1 MFGDQEKKGTAELG
15 DKKEKVDKETRE
27 AQMALMILKK
37 NYARALELKDR
48 VQKIDIFT
56 ACLSIL
62 CIIIGYAMVFLKENV
77 VNLDSVVSLSVSAG
91 SFIVSGG
98 GAIAAFRSLFSSS
111 SDSNIEKG
119 GKDDKGP
126 NFDLAES
133 ATLIVQSKLR
143 AKVYKMIKHL
153 KKRNSGLRQ
162 LELFQSIYLFAGCI
176 VLFVI
181 AAYDFLNFVTKKSN
195 GTVLDW
201 ILVGLGIVGLLYC
214 AAIGLVLQFAKDR
227 FTGENKIKFL
237 FCFVCPFAYCVGLI
251 SRNEDEEKKLDLVD
265 IRFSRADEENIL
277 YLLYG
282 VEVKEEEPDTRG
294 DNTY

>member
-37 NYARALELKDR
+37 NYSRALELKDR

-62 CIIIGYAMVFLKENV
+62 CIIIGYAMVFLKGNI

-111 SDSNIEKG
+111 SDSNIEKV

-126 NFDLAES
+126 SFDLAES

-143 AKVYKMIKHL
+143 DKVYEMIKHL

-162 LELFQSIYLFAGCI
+162 LEMLQSIYLFAGCI

-181 AAYDFLNFVTKKSN
+181 AAYDFLNFVTKKSS
-195 GTVLDW
+195 GTILDW

-214 AAIGLVLQFAKDR
+214 AAIALVLQFAKSR
-227 FTGENKIKFL
+227 FTGTNKIMFL
-237 FCFVCPFAYCVGLI
+237 FWFVCPFACSVGLI
-251 SRNEDEEKKLDLVD
+251 SRNEEKKLDLVD
-265 IRFSRADEENIL
+265 IRFSRAEEENIL

-282 VEVKEEEPDTRG
+282 VEFKEEEFYTRG